1 MRKLTT
7 LVLVLCLLL
16 PVGFAYAEQDL
27 FDLQRRIVFNENDEF
42 YVLTDEGTVFAN
54 DAGYKAHPQIREW
67 SNLTAI
73 RVSWNI
79 AVGLTRD
86 GTVLASVIDP
96 ESAFIIDQV
105 AQWNDVE
112 QIAASYNCV
121 FGLTAGNTI
130 LYAGS
135 LDSDQQA
142 QLENSQKWGHIKY
155 ITSHDDLFVLTDDG
169 HVFSTKPEDF
179 SGLDH
184 IVDIVTEGTETVF
197 LKDDGTIIIYTEWEP
212 GIGTFDMPDEKD
224 ILQVTYFDN
233 TQIAELRENHEFIVP
248 QFSSMKSFS
257 DPRIIAISGY
267 AWIDNEGIIHMDQKR
282 FGLDGVELP
291 GFNLDPV
298 R

>member
-16 PVGFAYAEQDL
+16 PIGFAYAEQDL

-54 DAGYKAHPQIREW
+54 DAGYTAHPETREW
-67 SNLTAI
+67 KDLESI

-79 AVGLTRD
+79 ALGLTKS
-86 GTVLASVIDP
+86 GTVLASVSDP
-96 ESAFIIDQV
+96 EYASVVGQV
-105 AQWNDVE
+105 SQWHDIR
-112 QIAASYNCV
+112 QIAVGYNCA
-121 FGLTAGNTI
+121 FGLTADSAI
-130 LYAGS
+130 VYAGNI
-135 LDSDQQA
+135 DPDQQA
-142 QLENSQKWGHIKY
+142 RLENNAEWGNIAY
-155 ITSHDDLFVLTDDG
+155 ITAHDYLFALTDDG
-169 HVFSTKPEDF
+169 HVFSTMPEDF
-179 SGLDH
+179 SGLNY
-184 IVDIVTEGTETVF
+184 IVDIVTDGTETVF
-197 LKDDGTIIIYTEWEP
+197 LKEDGTIIIYTEWEP
-212 GIGTFDMPDEKD
+212 GVGTFHIPDEGQ
-224 ILQVTYFDN
+224 ILQVTYFDYSR
-233 TQIAELRENHEFIVP
+233 IAELRENHQFVVP
-248 QFSSMKSFS
+248 LYSSLESFS